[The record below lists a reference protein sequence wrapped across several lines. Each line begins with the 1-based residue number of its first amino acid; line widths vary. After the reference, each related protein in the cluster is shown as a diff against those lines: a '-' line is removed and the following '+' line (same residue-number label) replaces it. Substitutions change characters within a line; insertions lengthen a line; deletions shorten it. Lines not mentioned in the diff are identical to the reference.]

1 MRLKLASIYAKH
13 NPEKVQ
19 DVDHL
24 LFKYR
29 GREAELL
36 EAVERKYE
44 LSV

>member
-1 MRLKLASIYAKH
+1 VRRQLESLYAKH
-13 NPEKVQ
+13 NPEKLQ

-36 EAVERKYE
+36 QAVQRKYE